1 MSFYRWAMRSGAVIL
16 FCASILIL
24 VVSFANFFFVEG
36 PEMSRS
42 MPEVAPTSHFV
53 LFWRSV
59 AQALSNSVWSFFGAC
74 LLYRLD
80 EHWPAGKGRQ

>member
-1 MSFYRWAMRSGAVIL
+1 MTAFRWAMRSGAVIL

-36 PEMSRS
+36 AEMSRS
-42 MPEVAPTSHFV
+42 MPEVVPNSQFV
-53 LFWRSV
+53 LFWRAI
-59 AQALSNSVWSFFGAC
+59 AQALSNSVWSFLGAC

-80 EHWPAGKGRQ
+80 ELWSGGKSRT